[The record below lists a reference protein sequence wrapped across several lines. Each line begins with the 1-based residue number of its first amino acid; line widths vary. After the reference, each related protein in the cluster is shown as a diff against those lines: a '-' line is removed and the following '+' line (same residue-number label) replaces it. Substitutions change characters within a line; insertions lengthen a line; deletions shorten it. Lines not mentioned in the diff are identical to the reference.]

1 MHIHTIN
8 NTFIV
13 YSYCI
18 PLGNSYLLANRLA
31 TGWTRTVL
39 GDTPGPPAVS
49 FGLFRLDTEVSTARN
64 LFLQDLQMK

>member
-1 MHIHTIN
+1 MCTYILLII
-8 NTFIV
+8 TFNI

-18 PLGNSYLLANRLA
+18 PLGNSCLLANHLA

-49 FGLFRLDTEVSTARN
+49 FGLFRLETETSDVVHLAKAS
-64 LFLQDLQMK
+64 